1 MTLPSA
7 LPQLRDIDE
16 VAPLGP
22 DDQACVDEI
31 RAVLAK
37 HDALQRFGLTL
48 LHDHFPVAD
57 DEMLVEEID
66 VENRIL
72 MSRPEKIRPDDRV
85 IETSWRLDDMTGMAR
100 CRTVCKS
107 DPVTWTGHSKRHFG

>member
-1 MTLPSA
+1 MTKPSA
-7 LPQLRDIDE
+7 LSQLRDIDE
-16 VAPLGP
+16 VEPLGP
-22 DDQACVDEI
+22 QDRACVDEI
-31 RAVLAK
+31 RAILAK

-57 DEMLVEEID
+57 DEVLVEEID
-66 VENRIL
+66 VVTRTL
-72 MSRPEKIRPDDRV
+72 TSRPEKIDPDERV

-107 DPVTWTGHSKRHFG
+107 DPVTWTGHSRRHYD